1 MSILDPKIFWSG
13 MTVLNRRFIICFLSV
28 LLSLQAFASQSTLV
42 GLSVSG
48 NETTDEMLVRIN
60 SGLRE
65 GAELSQEDIQ
75 QAIRQLWSLE
85 RFSSVE
91 ILLARESEEGL
102 FLEIVVEEL
111 PVVEHIDILGNDKLK
126 KRTLKEAIK
135 SHVRLG
141 RPVTDLA
148 IFELAKSIRQLYLKE
163 GFRLAEVEV
172 AMRDVVENH
181 GSLYIV
187 IKEGPKLRIG
197 EVEIRGNEQ
206 VPDHKL
212 TRRLKK
218 TRPRFLFRSG
228 KFDREAF
235 EEEKVALLDYLQNL
249 GYRDARILS
258 DSVWVDVSTE
268 KLKVLIEIYEGL
280 QYTFGE
286 VTWEGNTVFTSE
298 ELHRQLLF
306 HAGDTWSRKDY
317 ERTLQEG
324 LNDLYYNKGYIQA
337 QILPQEIPH
346 GDSVIDLHIRI
357 RENNVFSVHR
367 VEFTGND
374 KTREKVLRREMHLK
388 PGDTFDVA
396 KLRRSLRDLTILNY
410 FEAVNPQVDIAS
422 EDQIDLTIDVKEKNT
437 DQVMMSAGYSE
448 RDKLVG
454 SIGFSLN
461 NLLGNGQKLIFD
473 WQFASQYRSLSL
485 EFQEPWLFD
494 RPILAGFRVFDTHR
508 TRSYSW
514 DFDQQMRGGSV
525 TLGKRLLWPDNYFR
539 VSGTYRLE
547 ESIYTNFAEDATADL
562 ERRGIQEDDP
572 EVASTLSL
580 SLVRDS
586 RDHPEFPSTGS
597 ILRMGSEFGGG
608 YLGGARDYQKYTL
621 EARSFSP
628 FLGRFIQYTS
638 LEAGVVD
645 GLGTKDQVPWIKRFF
660 MGGSGL
666 SLGTALRGYDDR
678 SVGTADEG
686 GRSMFKAGSEI
697 RIQLIPSPTV
707 YGLVFAEAGNVWKDL
722 KSASLADLKKSAG
735 LGMRL
740 HMPMIGLIG
749 LDYAYGFD
757 RLNLDTGLREGSW
770 EFHFQFGREF

>member
-1 MSILDPKIFWSG
+1 MS
-13 MTVLNRRFIICFLSV
+13 VLNRCFAALLLGL
-28 LLSLQAFASQSTLV
+28 LLSLQAFSAGTTLL

-48 NETTDEMLVRIN
+48 NETTDETLVRIN
-60 SGLRE
+60 SGLRV

-75 QAIRQLWSLE
+75 LAIRQLWSLE

-91 ILLARESEEGL
+91 VLLARETEEGV
-102 FLEIVVEEL
+102 FLEILVDEL
-111 PVVEHIDILGNDKLK
+111 PVVDHINILGNDKLK
-126 KRTLKEAIK
+126 KSRIKEALKDHIR
-135 SHVRLG
+135 VG
-141 RPVTDLA
+141 RPAPSLKLFNLSRD
-148 IFELAKSIRQLYLKE
+148 IRQLYLTE
-163 GFRLAEVEV
+163 GYRLAEVEV
-172 AMRDVVENH
+172 AMRDVEDGH
-181 GSLYIV
+181 GTLLVV

-206 VPDHKL
+206 VSDRKL
-212 TRRLKK
+212 VRRLKK
-218 TRPRFLFRSG
+218 TRPRHLFRSG
-228 KFDREAF
+228 KFDRNAF
-235 EEEKVALLDYLQNL
+235 EEEKAGLLDYMQNL
-249 GYRDARILS
+249 GYRDARVLS
-258 DSVWVDVSTE
+258 DSVWVDEASG
-268 KLKVLIEIYEGL
+268 KLKVRLDIYEGEE
-280 QYTFGE
+280 YSFGQ
-286 VTWEGNTVFTSE
+286 VTWEGNTVFSKDA
-298 ELHRQLLF
+298 LNRQLLF
-306 HAGDTWSRKDY
+306 HSGDTWSRKKF

-337 QILPQEIPH
+337 QIIPQERPQ
-346 GDSVIDLHIRI
+346 GNSVIDLHFRI
-357 RENNVFSVHR
+357 EENNVFSVHR
-367 VEFTGND
+367 IEFSGND

-410 FEAVNPQVDIAS
+410 FEMVNPQVDIAS
-422 EDQIDLTIDVKEKNT
+422 SDQVDLTIDVKEKNT

-461 NLLGNGQKLIFD
+461 NLMGNGQTLIFD
-473 WQFASQYRSLSL
+473 WQFASEYRSLSL
-485 EFQEPWLFD
+485 EFQEPWLLD
-494 RPILAGFRVFDTHR
+494 RPILAGFRIFDTHR
-508 TRSYSW
+508 ARSYSW

-539 VSGTYRLE
+539 ISSTYRLE
-547 ESIYTNFAEDATADL
+547 ESVYSNFAEDATADL
-562 ERRGIQEDDP
+562 ERRGITEDDP

-608 YLGGARDYQKYTL
+608 YLGGARDYHKYTF

-628 FLGRFIQYTS
+628 FLGRFIHYNS
-638 LEAGVVD
+638 LEMGVVD
-645 GLGTKDQVPWIKRFF
+645 GLGVEDEVPWIKRFF

-678 SVGTADEG
+678 SVGTGDEG
-686 GRSMFKAGSEI
+686 GRSMFKVGTEV
-697 RIQLIPSPTV
+697 RIQLIPNPTV
-707 YGLVFAEAGNVWKDL
+707 YGLVFGEAGNVWKNL
-722 KSASLADLKKSAG
+722 KSASFADLNKSAG
-735 LGMRL
+735 LGLRL

-757 RLNLDTGLREGSW
+757 RINKATGLRQGSW